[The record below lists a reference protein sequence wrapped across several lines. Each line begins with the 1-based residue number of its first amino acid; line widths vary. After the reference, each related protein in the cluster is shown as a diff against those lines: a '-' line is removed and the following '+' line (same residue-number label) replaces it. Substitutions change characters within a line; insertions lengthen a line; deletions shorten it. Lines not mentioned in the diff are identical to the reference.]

1 METNE
6 DEAREASVIAD
17 KILKGEQLDD
27 EADLESIYNSTRLRD
42 IYNNRWWSPKLDQT
56 YFSLY
61 NYKAQKIA
69 GGSQLLLSYGMRG
82 DAYLVEK

>member
-42 IYNNRWWSPKLDQT
+42 IYNNRWWSPKLD
-56 YFSLY
+56 
-61 NYKAQKIA
+61 
-69 GGSQLLLSYGMRG
+69 
-82 DAYLVEK
+82 